1 MTATTVLIVSN
12 HGDIVGGGEISL
24 LLLLE
29 GLDRAQW
36 RPVVV
41 VPDDGPVAGRCRD
54 LGVPTRVIPLPGIR
68 RFRGGVI
75 RAVLALK
82 RLITETGAQLLHANG
97 SRAMVY
103 AGAAGLLGGRPVVW
117 HVRVADRDVLLDR
130 MLAASARRIIVNS
143 RAVARR
149 FSGATAWRVRCV
161 YNGVDLKRFS
171 PRPPPSGFRQT
182 AGLSG
187 QGPVVVSVGR
197 FVAYKGYDH
206 LLEAARLLQ
215 ADRPDVEWVIAGDGE
230 LRSELEAR
238 CRRLGLDRQVHFLG
252 WRDDLPDV
260 LSLADL
266 FVSPAVGEHF
276 GRVLIEAMAMGKPV
290 VATASGGVPEI
301 VVDGET
307 GVLVAPADPAA
318 LAGAVRALLADPAR
332 RQRLGQAGRLRAE
345 TEFSLAGHADAVGSV
360 YRECLEDAHGGV

>member
-1 MTATTVLIVSN
+1 MTPTPVLIVSN
-12 HGDIVGGGEISL
+12 HGDIVGGGEISV

-29 GLDRAQW
+29 GLDHVRW

-41 VPDDGPVAGRCRD
+41 VPCEGAVADRCRGM
-54 LGVPTRVIPLPGIR
+54 GVPTHIIPLPGIR
-68 RFRGGVI
+68 RFRGGTI

-82 RLITETGAQLLHANG
+82 RLLAETGAQLLHANG

-103 AGAAGLLGGRPVVW
+103 AGTAGLLGGRPVVW
-117 HVRVADRDVLLDR
+117 HVRVADRDAVLDPV
-130 MLAASARRIIVNS
+130 LAALARRIIVNS

-149 FSGATAWRVRCV
+149 FSGATASRVRCV

-182 AGLSG
+182 VGLSG
-187 QGPVVVSVGR
+187 QGPVIVSVGR

-206 LLEAARLLQ
+206 LLEAAGLLK
-215 ADRPDVEWVIAGDGE
+215 ADRPDIEWVIAGDGE
-230 LRSELEAR
+230 LRGALEAQ
-238 CRRLGLDRQVHFLG
+238 CRRLGLTRQVHFLG

-307 GVLVAPADPAA
+307 GVLVTPADPAA

-332 RQRLGQAGRLRAE
+332 RHRLGQAGRARVE

-360 YRECLEDAHGGV
+360 YRECLEDAHGRV